1 MTDEEM
7 DAFVAKGIDLT
18 VPEGSPVH
26 TITEQELSDSELL
39 RGKPSKADLKKAQDE
54 IDKKAIQYFDPYEE
68 PLPFEPEPMFGEA
81 IIENLVTH
89 PMATAAGFSMI
100 PFAGDAFASVRNL
113 AKGTALD
120 NYLPEMSSPSEF
132 IWHMDENPGDWTHLI
147 GGKLQ
152 DMIANPEDY
161 AE

>member
-1 MTDEEM
+1 
-7 DAFVAKGIDLT
+7 
-18 VPEGSPVH
+18 
-26 TITEQELSDSELL
+26 
-39 RGKPSKADLKKAQDE
+39 
-54 IDKKAIQYFDPYEE
+54 
-68 PLPFEPEPMFGEA
+68 MFGEA